1 LSRLHLRACIVGD
14 GFPFNKKTGGFD
26 FIVQILN
33 FMSWVNSKAPVQRRV
48 FGACVGEKH
57 PLVALYLDKV
67 FAPQVVSF
75 VVRDLASFFL
85 PSYSDVLARSCTF
98 LAGTAASRWH
108 HC

>member
-1 LSRLHLRACIVGD
+1 MSLTEPWRAYIRRIVGD

-33 FMSWVNSKAPVQRRV
+33 FMAWINSKAPVQRRV

-67 FAPQVVSF
+67 FAPQVSM
-75 VVRDLASFFL
+75 VVIELASLLL
-85 PSYSDVLARSCTF
+85 PHQSGVLAPALS
-98 LAGTAASRWH
+98 
-108 HC
+108 